1 MNLRNLSKWALSFE
15 SLLKKIEGLERLKEI
30 KVKSLIEGRLIF
42 DQLNESKKE
51 MARDENPGLVEL
63 LEAVVLPITEETN

>member
-1 MNLRNLSKWALSFE
+1 MNLRNLSKWALSFDG
-15 SLLKKIEGLERLKEI
+15 LLKKIESLERLNET

-51 MARDENPGLVEL
+51 MARDENPELIDL
-63 LEAVVLPITEETN
+63 LESIVLPITEETN